1 VRPHAQHPIFGYF
14 LKMLPV
20 MEGNMLT
27 ITATDAWKEAHPGA
41 QIGLLEISGVDNAQP
56 APALDQE
63 KLAIEGRLRE
73 KYAGFS
79 RDDFL
84 ALPVMQA
91 YHRYYRKFGYT
102 YHVLLQ
108 LESVALKGKSL
119 PHVSPLVDANFAA
132 ELDTL
137 ILTAGHDVAQLAA
150 PVVIDIAREGDE
162 ITQMGGNRKDVPV
175 GDMLMRDAQ
184 GVACTILRGQDNR
197 SPISKNTTHVLY
209 VSYVP
214 EGVTEG
220 QVRAHLEAME
230 KHVRLFAPD
239 CRVEQSTIL
248 FAKQ

>member
-1 VRPHAQHPIFGYF
+1 
-14 LKMLPV
+14 
-20 MEGNMLT
+20 MLT
-27 ITATDAWKEAHPGA
+27 ITTTDEWKQSHLGA
-41 QIGLLEISGVDNAQP
+41 QIGLLEISGVDNSQP

-63 KLAIEGRLRE
+63 KLAIEARLRE

-84 ALPVMQA
+84 ELPVMQA
-91 YHRYYRKFGYT
+91 YHRYYRRFGYT

-119 PHVSPLVDANFAA
+119 PRVSPLVDANFAA
-132 ELDTL
+132 ELETL
-137 ILTAGHDVAQLAA
+137 ILTAGHDVALLEA
-150 PVVIDIAREGDE
+150 PILIDVAREGDE
-162 ITQMGGNRKDVPV
+162 IIQMGGDRKDVPE

-197 SPISKNTTHVLY
+197 SPISRDTTHVLY

-230 KHVRLFAPD
+230 KHVRLFAPA
-239 CRVEQSTIL
+239 CRVEESTII
-248 FAKQ
+248 FAKYK